1 MERFIDKFVSYYGF
15 EPTAAA
21 CAPGR
26 LEILGN
32 HTDYNEGRTLSC
44 AVGQK
49 TRFALRPNGGVH
61 CRLKDFRSGEE
72 MKFDL
77 SRPDAPPERNGSKYV
92 KGVAVE
98 LMKFGAELGGFDA
111 AIDSDVP
118 LSAGMSSSAALEIS
132 AALAIGVAFDID
144 MTPEEWARLGQLVEN
159 DYLGLQTGLLDQF
172 SSIFGKRDSMILS
185 DFRTVSVE
193 RTVALPPGYSVVVIN
208 SMKKHNLVSSDYNSR
223 REDCEHAVK
232 VLAKLFDNVRTLRD
246 VSYDELSAARS
257 HLNWKE
263 YRRALHVVGECARVT
278 AGVRLLD
285 EGDVAGF
292 GRLWFDSH
300 ESSRLNFENST
311 PELDYLV
318 SLAQSIPGCL
328 GARLSGGGFGGITVH
343 LVETDAAPEYAER
356 VAAAY
361 KKQTGIDPERII
373 CSIGDG
379 AEAFTL

>member
-1 MERFIDKFVSYYGF
+1 MERFIDKFIEHYGF

-21 CAPGR
+21 VAPGR

-32 HTDYNEGRTLSC
+32 HTDYNQGETLSC
-44 AVGQK
+44 AVGRE
-49 TRFALRPNGGVH
+49 TRFALRPNGGVI
-61 CRLKDFRSGEE
+61 CRLKDFRSGDE
-72 MKFDL
+72 MQFDL
-77 SRPDAPPERNGSKYV
+77 SRPDAPPDRNGSRYV

-98 LMKFGAELGGFDA
+98 LMKIGAELGGFDA
-111 AIDSDVP
+111 AIESTVP

-132 AALAIGVAFDID
+132 AALAIGAAFDIG
-144 MTPEEWARLGQLVEN
+144 MAPEEWARLGQLVEN

-172 SSIFGKRDSMILS
+172 SSIFGRENAMILS
-185 DFRTVSVE
+185 DFRTQSVV
-193 RTVALPPGYSVVVIN
+193 RTVALPPGYSIVVVN
-208 SMKKHNLVSSDYNSR
+208 SMKKHNLVSSDYNAR
-223 REDCEHAVK
+223 RRDCENAVAR
-232 VLAKLFDNVRTLRD
+232 LAKLFDNVKALRD
-246 VSYDELSAARS
+246 VSYDELGAARAQ
-257 HLNWKE
+257 LNWKE
-263 YRRALHVVGECARVT
+263 YRRALHVVGECARVE

-285 EGDVAGF
+285 EGDIAGF

-318 SLAQSIPGCL
+318 ELAKSIPGCL

-343 LVETDAAPEYAER
+343 LVESDGAEEYAER

-361 KKQTGIDPERII
+361 RKRTGIDPERLI
-373 CSIGDG
+373 CSIGKG

>member
-1 MERFIDKFVSYYGF
+1 MERFIDKFINHYGF

-21 CAPGR
+21 VAPGR

-32 HTDYNEGRTLSC
+32 HTDYNQGETLSC
-44 AVGQK
+44 AVGRE
-49 TRFALRPNGGVH
+49 TRFALRPNGGVI
-61 CRLKDFRSGEE
+61 CRLKDFRSGDE
-72 MKFDL
+72 MQFDL
-77 SRPDAPPERNGSKYV
+77 SRPDAPPERNGSRYV

-111 AIDSDVP
+111 AIESTVP

-132 AALAIGVAFDID
+132 AALAIGAAFDIS
-144 MTPEEWARLGQLVEN
+144 MSPEEWARLGQLVEN

-172 SSIFGKRDSMILS
+172 SSIFGQENAMILS
-185 DFRTVSVE
+185 DFRTQSVV
-193 RTVALPPGYSVVVIN
+193 RTVALPPGYSIVVVN

-223 REDCEHAVK
+223 RRDCENAVST
-232 VLAKLFDNVRTLRD
+232 LAKLFSNVKALRD
-246 VSYDELSAARS
+246 VSYDELGAARS
-257 HLNWKE
+257 RLNWKE
-263 YRRALHVVGECARVT
+263 YRRALHVVGECARVE

-285 EGDVAGF
+285 EGDIAGF

-318 SLAQSIPGCL
+318 DLAKSIPGCL

-343 LVETDAAPEYAER
+343 LVESAGAEEYAER

-361 KKQTGIDPERII
+361 RKQTGIDPERLI
-373 CSIGDG
+373 CSIGEG

>member
-257 HLNWKE
+257 RLNWKE

>member
-1 MERFIDKFVSYYGF
+1 MERFIDKFINHYGF

-21 CAPGR
+21 VAPGR

-32 HTDYNEGRTLSC
+32 HTDYNQGETLSC
-44 AVGQK
+44 AVGRE
-49 TRFALRPNGGVH
+49 TRFALRPNGGVI
-61 CRLKDFRSGEE
+61 CRLKDFRSGDE
-72 MKFDL
+72 MQFDL
-77 SRPDAPPERNGSKYV
+77 SRPDAPPERNGSRYV

-111 AIDSDVP
+111 AIESTVP

-132 AALAIGVAFDID
+132 AALAIGAAFDIS
-144 MTPEEWARLGQLVEN
+144 MSPEEWARLGQLVEN

-172 SSIFGKRDSMILS
+172 SSIFGQENAMILS
-185 DFRTVSVE
+185 DFRTQSVV
-193 RTVALPPGYSVVVIN
+193 RTVALPPGYSIVVVN

-223 REDCEHAVK
+223 RRDCENAVST
-232 VLAKLFDNVRTLRD
+232 LAKLFSNVKALRD
-246 VSYDELSAARS
+246 VSYDELGAARS
-257 HLNWKE
+257 RLNWKE
-263 YRRALHVVGECARVT
+263 YRRALHVVGECARVE

-285 EGDVAGF
+285 EGDIAGF

-318 SLAQSIPGCL
+318 DLAKSIPGCL

-343 LVETDAAPEYAER
+343 LVESAGAEEYAER

-361 KKQTGIDPERII
+361 RKQTGIDPERLI
-373 CSIGDG
+373 CSIGKG